1 MARLFFFFFIHFL
14 LPSILP
20 PLFPP
25 SRSLFL
31 SFTFPSPFLS
41 TAFQGRISF
50 SYERVIQL
58 ELTALSLARFPPS
71 RRWLFLSFRHR
82 GRSHHRGGAAIYTNI
97 LDNKSR
103 RVIYEVFPRTPAWPR
118 TAFRAPPCSLKINN
132 ADGDRRCNAAFMSPR
147 LRN

>member
-82 GRSHHRGGAAIYTNI
+82 GRSYHRGGAAIYTNI

-132 ADGDRRCNAAFMSPR
+132 ADGDRRCNAAFMSLR